1 MSFAVP
7 EIRTLTDKEIA
18 DAMKMIPEDF
28 EHEAEES
35 DSECFGSNWSDL
47 SFGSADAPTQAR
59 PKGFE
64 KTSDDFWA
72 ELEQGL
78 ER

>member
-18 DAMKMIPEDF
+18 DAMNRIPEDF

-35 DSECFGSNWSDL
+35 DSECFGSDWSEL
-47 SFGSADAPTQAR
+47 SLGSADAPTQAP

-64 KTSDDFWA
+64 RLSMTS
-72 ELEQGL
+72 GL
-78 ER
+78 NV